1 MQLHELCY
9 VHTHT
14 HTNKHLRI
22 HNLKKGVSENE
33 APGPIGAYT
42 TNHNHSPTPIQNRC
56 RSSFTESQS
65 PNRIHKAEMRI
76 SQSPNL
82 ILRIAE
88 MRISL
93 AGCRGCI
100 GRRRHPETQSN
111 TCTYGTKRNTYVH
124 AYIRK
129 DGKWRKRMQRGKSE
143 KRKPPRARRK
153 KYLTIENGRGGLD
166 ATPWTV

>member
-1 MQLHELCY
+1 MPKLIH
-9 VHTHT
+9 
-14 HTNKHLRI
+14 RI
-22 HNLKKGVSENE
+22 
-33 APGPIGAYT
+33 
-42 TNHNHSPTPIQNRC
+42 
-56 RSSFTESQS
+56 SFTESHSQSWNSNISFTESHS
-65 PNRIHKAEMRI
+65 PNRIHRTEI
-76 SQSPNL
+76 
-82 ILRIAE
+82 
-88 MRISL
+88 RISL

-166 ATPWTV
+166 ATPWTVWRTKMWFERAPAGPMHTREHMMERSRRQH